1 MHLSPVWIAPLVAGA
16 VGAVSLVAVA
26 AVVRRQVSELQR
38 SMRPL
43 RVKERNRSAPPS
55 GHRTP

>member
-1 MHLSPVWIAPLVAGA
+1 MHLSLVWIAPLVAGA
-16 VGAVSLVAVA
+16 VGAISLVAAA

-43 RVKERNRSAPPS
+43 RVKDRIRSGPPS
-55 GHRTP
+55 DH